1 MAVHF
6 KLSVVLTHL
15 SFARPPPPP
24 TLLRHHS
31 RKSRQRK
38 KVFVET
44 LKQEV
49 AELTVYKLMVEEAG
63 DMVSMHRAED
73 KVSPRGKGAGL
84 KDWKRD
90 CLTCSHT

>member
-1 MAVHF
+1 MFSDSAF
-6 KLSVVLTHL
+6 LSIPGPDIPLLLVCFH
-15 SFARPPPPP
+15 
-24 TLLRHHS
+24 LLRHHS

-73 KVSPRGKGAGL
+73 KVSPRGNGRDFKIGN
-84 KDWKRD
+84 D
-90 CLTCSHT
+90 CLICF